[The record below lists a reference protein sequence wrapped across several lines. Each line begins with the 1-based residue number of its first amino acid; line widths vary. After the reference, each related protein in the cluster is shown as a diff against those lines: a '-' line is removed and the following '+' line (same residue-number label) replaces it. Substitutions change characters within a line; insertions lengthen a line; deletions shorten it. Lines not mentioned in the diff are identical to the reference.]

1 MTMHPA
7 CTPVTEQ
14 TTEKASCGSILS
26 RLRTLLVV
34 ICATVLPL
42 LPGGATHADEQLR
55 IAREMIQVLDA
66 YAVYKMG
73 QFDEA
78 FERYRVLAEAG
89 NRQGMLNIGNMYSAG
104 LSVGKN
110 PTEAL
115 LWYQRAA
122 DAGDPIG
129 QFEVARAYEHG
140 LGTQADPQQAD
151 YWYQLAAE
159 NDNSDAQWVLGKRLY
174 DRASRLDGLSWI
186 RTAARTGDHPSARL
200 FLAELNGS
208 QVTAVPDQQQRDV
221 ITDHLQ
227 QIDKAARAKNA
238 LGVIA
243 QIDAEARIRV
253 RLPNQEAWTTLSRD
267 ELQALWQAAFDQ
279 VDKYWQIRSTPD
291 FLLAEDRILVFS
303 QITETLTSASTTR
316 TLLLDERATY
326 RIDGSQA
333 QVESL
338 WLNISETPQW

>member
-89 NRQGMLNIGNMYSAG
+89 NRQGMLNIGNMYAAG

-174 DRASRLDGLSWI
+174 DRASRLDGLGWI
-186 RTAARTGDHPSARL
+186 RTAAQTGDHPSARL

-208 QVTAVPDQQQRDV
+208 QVTAVPDQRQRDV
-221 ITDHLQ
+221 ITAHLQ

-253 RLPNQEAWTTLSRD
+253 RLPNQEAWSTLSRD
-267 ELQALWQAAFDQ
+267 ELQALWQATFDQ
-279 VDKYWQIRSTPD
+279 VDKYRQIRSTPD
-291 FLLAEDRILVFS
+291 FLLVEDRILVFS
-303 QITETLTSASTTR
+303 QITETLTSAGTTR

-326 RIDGSQA
+326 RIDGSQP